1 MEALTSGTLTEGST
15 TMKIGNIASIIL
27 NIWVV
32 IILML
37 TLIASGVLTTITA
50 AVMSGTDQPELET
63 PYYLFISSSVIA
75 WISFAALLLVIGTVL
90 ILTEGTII
98 LFAPFTIII
107 LAIVVAILCAVIA
120 VLNLV
125 ALGMSYGSLPF
136 DEGQYAGIGAALAA
150 MACIIAIGYFVLTL
164 ALKRPKP
171 ETMETV
177 VIV

>member
-1 MEALTSGTLTEGST
+1 MEALTSGTLTEGNT
-15 TMKIGNIASIIL
+15 TFSIGKIASIII

-50 AVMSGTDQPELET
+50 SLMTGTEQPELET

-75 WISFAALLLVIGTVL
+75 WISFAALLIVIGTAL
-90 ILTEGTII
+90 ILTEGAII

-107 LAIVVAILCAVIA
+107 LAIVVAILCIVIA

-150 MACIIAIGYFVLTL
+150 MAAIIAIGYFILTL

-171 ETMETV
+171 QTMETV

>member
-1 MEALTSGTLTEGST
+1 MEALTSGTLSEGGQTFPLSKVAT
-15 TMKIGNIASIIL
+15 IIV
-27 NIWVV
+27 NIWIA

-37 TLIASGVLTTITA
+37 ILIASGVLTTITA
-50 AVMSGTDQPELET
+50 AMMTGTDQPELET

-75 WISFAALLLVIGTVL
+75 WISFAALLIVIGTAL

-107 LAIVVAILCAVIA
+107 LAIVVAILCIVIA

-150 MACIIAIGYFVLTL
+150 MGAIVAIGYFIVTL

-171 ETMETV
+171 QTMETV